1 MLNSRTLALGVTLA
15 LASLGVFAQAVATTP
30 STPRVDQREANQQAR
45 IDQGVASGSLT
56 ARETNRLD
64 KQQARVASAEAGAK
78 ADGKV
83 TAKERGRLH
92 RMQDRASRNIHHQK
106 HAAQVAAKP

>member
-1 MLNSRTLALGVTLA
+1 MSDGERYDLAVRGGTLVRPDGRA
-15 LASLGVFAQAVATTP
+15 
-30 STPRVDQREANQQAR
+30 E
-45 IDQGVASGSLT
+45 
-56 ARETNRLD
+56 LD
-64 KQQARVASAEAGAK
+64 IYV

-106 HAAQVAAKP
+106 HDAQVAAKP